1 MFEKLF
7 KKGKSTK
14 GRAGPASPDDVSLKE
29 TLATFLSDHSFS
41 EQIHFEPVK
50 SPGAI
55 EAEVE
60 GTEDKPLSTVA
71 NDSEEPTFEE
81 AESFSLEPDHS
92 GSTETQSQNQGAAE
106 PQRKSQPK
114 EPEPEE
120 QPVPPERE
128 ASRVLETSESLTT
141 APAASEAAQATLTSL
156 SAKRAEP
163 ATDASANIESP
174 PVQPNQSTENPNEEK
189 RSMATLDDALSK
201 AIATV
206 PECLAAGYVD
216 VGSGMLLGVKTVD
229 SHPSEV
235 MDLLAAATHDL
246 FQGPNVT
253 SIEQIFKKARGLADD
268 GFHYFKEVIVNSE
281 NLIHVFI
288 RSKADPDHVIC
299 FVCRLSANL
308 GMVLT
313 KARSQV
319 PVLENSL

>member
-1 MFEKLF
+1 
-7 KKGKSTK
+7 
-14 GRAGPASPDDVSLKE
+14 
-29 TLATFLSDHSFS
+29 
-41 EQIHFEPVK
+41 
-50 SPGAI
+50 
-55 EAEVE
+55 
-60 GTEDKPLSTVA
+60 
-71 NDSEEPTFEE
+71 
-81 AESFSLEPDHS
+81 
-92 GSTETQSQNQGAAE
+92 
-106 PQRKSQPK
+106 
-114 EPEPEE
+114 
-120 QPVPPERE
+120 
-128 ASRVLETSESLTT
+128 
-141 APAASEAAQATLTSL
+141 
-156 SAKRAEP
+156 
-163 ATDASANIESP
+163 
-174 PVQPNQSTENPNEEK
+174 
-189 RSMATLDDALSK
+189 MATLDDALAK

-288 RSKADPDHVIC
+288 RSKADADHVIC

-319 PVLENSL
+319 PLLENSL